1 MQRCSVMIPAWT
13 AHASQ
18 VFGEHGEALRWWRRA
33 AKAGDVEGMFKLGF
47 AKYKGGDEGERTLSA

>member
-1 MQRCSVMIPAWT
+1 MMIPAWT